1 MNGVIKMSQ
10 NIQSAESL
18 VNSKVEEPKLV
29 SNLRGIRNKLMVM
42 SGKGGVGKSTVSAN
56 LAAALARRGKKVGL
70 LDSDIHGPSIPTMFG
85 ITDQRPEV
93 GEKGILPVQVADN
106 LKVMSIGLLLD
117 DQDSPVVWR
126 GPAKMGAIK
135 QFLEEVDWG
144 VLDYL
149 IIDLPP
155 GTGDEPLS
163 IVQLLGKVDGAIVVT
178 TPQDVALTSVRKSLK
193 FAEMLEVPV
202 IGMVE
207 NMSGV
212 ICPHC
217 NEEIQVFG
225 GESVEKAAKDFNTP
239 ILATLP
245 IEPDVSSSGDK
256 GDVYVNDDK
265 SIWKEKFDSIVNS
278 VEEKFN

>member
-1 MNGVIKMSQ
+1 MSQ

-29 SNLRGIRNKLMVM
+29 SNLRGIKNKLMVM

-85 ITDQRPEV
+85 IADQRPEV

-106 LKVMSIGLLLD
+106 LKIMSIGLLLD
-117 DQDSPVVWR
+117 DPDSPVVWR

-163 IVQLLGKVDGAIVVT
+163 
-178 TPQDVALTSVRKSLK
+178 
-193 FAEMLEVPV
+193 
-202 IGMVE
+202 
-207 NMSGV
+207 
-212 ICPHC
+212 
-217 NEEIQVFG
+217 
-225 GESVEKAAKDFNTP
+225 
-239 ILATLP
+239 
-245 IEPDVSSSGDK
+245 
-256 GDVYVNDDK
+256 
-265 SIWKEKFDSIVNS
+265 
-278 VEEKFN
+278 

>member
-1 MNGVIKMSQ
+1 MSQ

-18 VNSKVEEPKLV
+18 VNSEAEEPKIV
-29 SNLRGIRNKLMVM
+29 SNLRSVKNKVMVM

-56 LAAALARRGKKVGL
+56 LATALARRGKKVGL

-85 ITDQRPEV
+85 IADQRPTV
-93 GEKGILPVQVADN
+93 GEKGIVPVNVAEN

-117 DQDSPVVWR
+117 NPDSPVIWR
-126 GPAKMGAIK
+126 GPAKMKAIK

-163 IVQLLGKVDGAIVVT
+163 IVQLLGKVDGAVVVT

-193 FAEMLEVPV
+193 FTETLEVPI
-202 IGMVE
+202 IGLVE

-217 NEEIQVFG
+217 NEEIQIFS

-239 ILATLP
+239 LLATLP
-245 IEPDVSSSGDK
+245 IEPHVSSSGDK
-256 GDVYVNDDK
+256 GDVYVNDEK
-265 SIWKEKFDSIVNS
+265 SVWKEKFDSIVNS

>member
-1 MNGVIKMSQ
+1 MSQ

-18 VNSKVEEPKLV
+18 VNSKVEESKLV
-29 SNLRGIRNKLMVM
+29 SNLRGIKNKLMVM

-56 LAAALARRGKKVGL
+56 LAAALARRGKRVGL

-85 ITDQRPEV
+85 IADKRPEV

-225 GESVEKAAKDFNTP
+225 GESVEKAAKDFHTP

-265 SIWKEKFDSIVNS
+265 SIWKEKFDLIVNS

>member
-1 MNGVIKMSQ
+1 
-10 NIQSAESL
+10 
-18 VNSKVEEPKLV
+18 
-29 SNLRGIRNKLMVM
+29 
-42 SGKGGVGKSTVSAN
+42 
-56 LAAALARRGKKVGL
+56 
-70 LDSDIHGPSIPTMFG
+70 
-85 ITDQRPEV
+85 
-93 GEKGILPVQVADN
+93 
-106 LKVMSIGLLLD
+106 
-117 DQDSPVVWR
+117 
-126 GPAKMGAIK
+126 
-135 QFLEEVDWG
+135 

>member
-1 MNGVIKMSQ
+1 MSQ

-18 VNSKVEEPKLV
+18 VNSKVEEPKIV

-85 ITDQRPEV
+85 IADQRPEV

-117 DQDSPVVWR
+117 DPDSPVVWR

-163 IVQLLGKVDGAIVVT
+163 IVQLLGRVDGAIVVT

-245 IEPDVSSSGDK
+245 IEPDVSSTGDK

-265 SIWKEKFDSIVNS
+265 SIWKEKFDSIVSS

>member
-1 MNGVIKMSQ
+1 MSQ

>member
-1 MNGVIKMSQ
+1 MSQ
-10 NIQSAESL
+10 NIHSAESL
-18 VNSKVEEPKLV
+18 VNSKVEEPKIV

-42 SGKGGVGKSTVSAN
+42 SGKGGVGKSTISAN

-85 ITDQRPEV
+85 IADQRPEV

-163 IVQLLGKVDGAIVVT
+163 IVQLLGKVDGAVVVT

-217 NEEIQVFG
+217 KEEIQVFS

-239 ILATLP
+239 LLATLP
-245 IEPDVSSSGDK
+245 IEPEVSSTGDK
-256 GDVYVNDDK
+256 GDVYG
-265 SIWKEKFDSIVNS
+265 SEEQSLWKEKFNAIVDS

>member
-1 MNGVIKMSQ
+1 MSQ

-29 SNLRGIRNKLMVM
+29 SNLRGIKNKLMVM

-85 ITDQRPEV
+85 IADQRPEV

-106 LKVMSIGLLLD
+106 LKIMSIGLLLD
-117 DQDSPVVWR
+117 DPDSPVVWR

-225 GESVEKAAKDFNTP
+225 GESVEKAANDFNTP

-265 SIWKEKFDSIVNS
+265 SIWKEKFDSIVSS

>member
-1 MNGVIKMSQ
+1 MSQ

-29 SNLRGIRNKLMVM
+29 SNLRGIKNKLMVM

-56 LAAALARRGKKVGL
+56 LAAALARRGKRVGL

-85 ITDQRPEV
+85 ITDKRPEV

-245 IEPDVSSSGDK
+245 IEPDVSLSGDK

>member
-1 MNGVIKMSQ
+1 MSQ

-29 SNLRGIRNKLMVM
+29 SNLRGIKNKLMVM

-56 LAAALARRGKKVGL
+56 LAAALARRGKRVGL

-85 ITDQRPEV
+85 ITDKRPEV

-193 FAEMLEVPV
+193 FTEMLEVPV

-245 IEPDVSSSGDK
+245 IEPDVSLSGDK